1 MRTERYYELAWKVRD
16 AIDDAGIKL
25 DLDCPCDR
33 AILSEC
39 GLTPEETFE
48 FLALYDAIRA
58 DDDED
63 TRRVVLPI
71 TESTI

>member
-16 AIDDAGIKL
+16 NLDDAGIKL
-25 DLDCPCDR
+25 DLSCPCDR

-48 FLALYDAIRA
+48 FLALYDAIQA
-58 DDDED
+58 NEDEP
-63 TRRVVLPI
+63 TRRIVLPT
-71 TESTI
+71 TESTT

>member
-1 MRTERYYELAWKVRD
+1 MRTKRYYELAWKVRD

-39 GLTPEETFE
+39 GLTASEALE
-48 FLALYDAIRA
+48 FLSLWDAIR
-58 DDDED
+58 DEERTNET
-63 TRRVVLPI
+63 TRRVVLGV
-71 TESTI
+71 